1 MNGKGARSI
10 EPQKSGAGE
19 EDTFRNRAAAS
30 SPPAF
35 HSEKLKPEAEQ
46 EARSP
51 PSRVSGGLRPPLG
64 RYAAPGGAGGG
75 GRERKQ
81 PGGISD
87 KNSLTFIFF
96 L

>member
-1 MNGKGARSI
+1 MNGKGA
-10 EPQKSGAGE
+10 KSGAGE

-35 HSEKLKPEAEQ
+35 HSLKPEAEQ

>member
-35 HSEKLKPEAEQ
+35 HSEKLKPKPSKKLGAHPAGSAEGSALLSEGMQ
-46 EARSP
+46 HLAGQVGEGERESSP
-51 PSRVSGGLRPPLG
+51 EGSQIKIP
-64 RYAAPGGAGGG
+64 
-75 GRERKQ
+75 
-81 PGGISD
+81 
-87 KNSLTFIFF
+87 
-96 L
+96 

>member
-1 MNGKGARSI
+1 MNGKGA
-10 EPQKSGAGE
+10 KSGAGE
-19 EDTFRNRAAAS
+19 EDTFRNRPAVS

-35 HSEKLKPEAEQ
+35 HSEKLKPKL